1 MNSNGLPW
9 DQERELL
16 RFKQELKGSF
26 VSACLVTGLSQRLLQ
41 GSEEEEMLL
50 DGESVLRYLQPTG
63 KDMWIQATP
72 SIKIPFQFKTRI
84 GLLTDL

>member
-26 VSACLVTGLSQRLLQ
+26 VSASLVTGLSQRLLQ

-50 DGESVLRYLQPTG
+50 DGEGVLRERHVDPGNTQHKNSIP
-63 KDMWIQATP
+63 IQNQNR
-72 SIKIPFQFKTRI
+72 SFN
-84 GLLTDL
+84 